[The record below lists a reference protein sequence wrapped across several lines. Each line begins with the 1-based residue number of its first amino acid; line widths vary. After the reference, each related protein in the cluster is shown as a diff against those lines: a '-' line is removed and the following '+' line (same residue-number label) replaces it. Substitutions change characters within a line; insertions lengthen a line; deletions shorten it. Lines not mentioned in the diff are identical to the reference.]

1 MRERSKGEGLFL
13 LLYNTTHLKVDY
25 DRAIFF
31 FDGKGVLV
39 EHALSREAFPVEGA
53 E

>member
-31 FDGKGVLV
+31 FDGRG
-39 EHALSREAFPVEGA
+39 SSWNMPSA
-53 E
+53 ERPFL